1 MLAQKENNVKV
12 EGILSEIDLKYIDF
26 QKNGQSRRAISGS
39 VKIRVDQNIAGEDK
53 VSEVPV
59 YVFASEL
66 KNDGTKNQIFTSWED
81 VMKKWVSIAAGGIDA
96 ADRVRVTNGRIEMNE
111 YYGQNGQLVAF
122 PRISTSF
129 INKVRKDD
137 CKPKAEFSVIFAV
150 GQKGF
155 RTDRDGVET
164 DQYVVQGIIPRYSG
178 QVDVV
183 EFVASNENVAS
194 AMSNYWND
202 GDTVKASG
210 RLNFTSRTEVTSVPV
225 DFGEPQETTRT
236 INISELIITG
246 GSSTP
251 LEGDMAFDVDDI
263 EAALVER
270 QTRLAQL
277 KEKSQNRTDSKPA
290 QKASAP
296 ASRLSGFGF

>member
-164 DQYVVQGIIPRYSG
+164 DQYVVKGIIPRYSG

-277 KEKSQNRTDSKPA
+277 KEKSQNRTESKPA
-290 QKASAP
+290 QKAP